1 MCVVFPSDRKKHER
15 YLVSG
20 KSKFNV
26 QEAIEQL
33 PFVVSDI
40 CSSAYICRQCLA
52 KLQKRS
58 NLLSQERTIVEE
70 LNSVYQKGKNK
81 RKQDATYDGPAEKRL
96 NTSEVESTSNLIST
110 PQIPQQCKTTRELNF
125 LDTSL
130 PSTAPLS
137 HSTPLK
143 NDNPR
148 YYNPHALKLQ

>member
-1 MCVVFPSDRKKHER
+1 MEESILASSQVFSENIYSLSCVLCFRVIEKKHER

-81 RKQDATYDGPAEKRL
+81 RQQDATYDGPAEKRL
-96 NTSEVESTSNLIST
+96 NTSEVESYIYH
-110 PQIPQQCKTTRELNF
+110 QIL
-125 LDTSL
+125 
-130 PSTAPLS
+130 
-137 HSTPLK
+137 
-143 NDNPR
+143 
-148 YYNPHALKLQ
+148 